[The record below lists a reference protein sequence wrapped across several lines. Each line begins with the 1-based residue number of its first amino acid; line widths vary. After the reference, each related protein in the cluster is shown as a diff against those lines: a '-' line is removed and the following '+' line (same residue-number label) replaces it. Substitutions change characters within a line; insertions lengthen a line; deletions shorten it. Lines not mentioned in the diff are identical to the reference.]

1 VKLVRTAS
9 YYLKYLA
16 IYWIFAATWLWS
28 FWDKLSDPVPQ
39 WFKDQFGPTFVDTFP
54 GLTLSWRVAGILEL
68 TAGLLFLASVVALE
82 FLPGRRKTIL
92 LAALA
97 LSACIFAYLGFGQ
110 RVTDQ
115 FDSAASLFFYFGA
128 TLVTWVV
135 VRNDERE
142 MAAAADDLD
151 SSGAHSAR

>member
-1 VKLVRTAS
+1 MKSVRMAA

-16 IYWIFAATWLWS
+16 IYWVFAAMWLWS
-28 FWDKLSDPVPQ
+28 APEKLTDPVPQ
-39 WFKDQFGPTFVDTFP
+39 WFSDQFGPTFVDTFP
-54 GLTLSWRVAGILEL
+54 GLTLSWRLAGIAEL
-68 TAGLLFLASVVALE
+68 VAGLLFLLSLVLLE
-82 FLPGRRKTIL
+82 FLPGRRKTVL

-97 LSACIFAYLGFGQ
+97 VSACIFAYLGFGQ

-142 MAAAADDLD
+142 MVAAADDLD
-151 SSGAHSAR
+151 SGGAHAGR